1 MHCTNCGTEVAAGAA
16 FCGHCGKPIAATAP
30 VASQSA
36 QPGLQPNVAGLLCYL
51 AGFITGVLFLVIE
64 PYKNDRFV
72 RFHAFQSIFLS
83 IAWIVVHFGL
93 GIFLTMLPL
102 ALWAAV
108 TALSS
113 LVSLAFLLMILFL
126 MYKAY
131 VNEKFKLPVIG
142 DLAERQA

>member
-1 MHCTNCGTEVAAGAA
+1 MHCINCGTEVAAGAS
-16 FCGHCGKPIAATAP
+16 FCGGCGKPIAATAP

-36 QPGLQPNVAGLLCYL
+36 QAGLQPNVAGLLCYL
-51 AGFITGVLFLVIE
+51 VGFITGVLFLVIE

-83 IAWIVVHFGL
+83 IAWTVVHFGL
-93 GIFLTMLPL
+93 GIFLTILPF
-102 ALWAAV
+102 ALWAAI

-113 LVSLAFLLMILFL
+113 LVSLAFLLAVLFL

-131 VNEKFKLPVIG
+131 VNEKFKLPVVG